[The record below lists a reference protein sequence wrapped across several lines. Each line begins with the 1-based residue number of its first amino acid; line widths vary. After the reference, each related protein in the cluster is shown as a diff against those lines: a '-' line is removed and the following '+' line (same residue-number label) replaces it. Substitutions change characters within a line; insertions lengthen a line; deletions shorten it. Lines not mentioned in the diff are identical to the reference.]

1 MAVVKEAGGYT
12 PEQLTEAEHL
22 AKFLTNEPE
31 KNQSIIVIASK
42 AFISG
47 LKTGAYLQTQFPYQ

>member
-1 MAVVKEAGGYT
+1 MTTVKEAVSYT
-12 PEQLTEAEHL
+12 PEQITEAEHL

-47 LKTGAYLQTQFPYQ
+47 LKTGSYLRTQFPSQ